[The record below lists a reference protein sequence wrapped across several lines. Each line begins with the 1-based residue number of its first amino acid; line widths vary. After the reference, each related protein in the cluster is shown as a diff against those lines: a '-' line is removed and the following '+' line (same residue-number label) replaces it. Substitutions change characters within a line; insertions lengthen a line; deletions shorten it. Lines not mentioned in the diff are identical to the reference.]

1 MMPALTAINT
11 ALTVIWSF
19 MRILWHI
26 YVYIN
31 QLSLWKLSDLKTGMV
46 LIKQTETWI
55 CRFSSMKLLSKSQLT
70 ALRSLHKNLIDVV
83 ETWAGRKGG
92 CIQLQ
97 LRRGQVVLFGF
108 RELAHE
114 VQGILSR
121 HLAVLFPLD
130 TGEFDGGHRHCAWGN
145 EPSQHF
151 LWDGAATHAW

>member
-1 MMPALTAINT
+1 MPALTAINT

-19 MRILWHI
+19 IEILWHI
-26 YVYIN
+26 YADIN

-46 LIKQTETWI
+46 LIKYSETWI
-55 CRFSSMKLLSKSQLT
+55 AQFSSVELLSQSQLF
-70 ALRSLHKNLIDVV
+70 ALSSCLKNLIDVV
-83 ETWAGRKGG
+83 ETWARRKGV

-130 TGEFDGGHRHCAWGN
+130 TGEFDGGHRHCALDN
-145 EPSQHF
+145 ETSQRF
-151 LWDGAATHAW
+151 LWDGAVTHAW

>member
-1 MMPALTAINT
+1 MPALTAMNT
-11 ALTVIWSF
+11 ALTVIRSF
-19 MRILWHI
+19 MIRLLHI
-26 YVYIN
+26 YANIN

-46 LIKQTETWI
+46 LIMHSETWI
-55 CRFSSMKLLSKSQLT
+55 AQFSSVKLLSQSQLF
-70 ALRSLHKNLIDVV
+70 ALWTCLKNLIDVV
-83 ETWAGRKGG
+83 ETWARGMGG

-97 LRRGQVVLFGF
+97 LRRGQVMIFGF
-108 RELAHE
+108 GELAHE